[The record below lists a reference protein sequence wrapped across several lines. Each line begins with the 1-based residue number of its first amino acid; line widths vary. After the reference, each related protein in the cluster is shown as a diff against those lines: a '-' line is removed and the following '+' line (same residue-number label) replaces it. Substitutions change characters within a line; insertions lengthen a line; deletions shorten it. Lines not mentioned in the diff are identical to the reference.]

1 MNRSRT
7 LARSV
12 QCLGL
17 AVVAV
22 TPSSAWA
29 LCPNC
34 LGQSREFP
42 PTLKL
47 VGGFLLVPF
56 VIAYVAQ
63 RIIRRACRSR
73 ALDASGQTG
82 K

>member
-1 MNRSRT
+1 MTN
-7 LARSV
+7 ARATAMAT
-12 QCLGL
+12 

-22 TPSSAWA
+22 VLPASAWA

-34 LGQSREFP
+34 LGQSRNLGT
-42 PTLKL
+42 TLTL

-56 VIAYVAQ
+56 LVAYVAQ
-63 RIIRRACRSR
+63 RVIRRVCR
-73 ALDASGQTG
+73 Q